1 VPDIRKLLR
10 DFDPRDI
17 AGASAVVE
25 LPVSNALLNRLIA
38 DALAGKQAPITGV
51 RVEVLDADQMAV
63 HLDLRGPLPALKV
76 ALRIDQ
82 QPQPDDP
89 ILGLRWSVP
98 AIGPLAL
105 FASPALSLF
114 KSLPP
119 GIRVD
124 GDRILV
130 NIKDLLIAR
139 GFADYLQYLRKLQ
152 VHAVAGRL
160 IASFELRA

>member
-1 VPDIRKLLR
+1 MPDIQKLLR
-10 DFDPRDI
+10 EFDPRDI
-17 AGASAVVE
+17 AGATVAGE
-25 LPVSNALLNRLIA
+25 LPVGNVLLNRLIA
-38 DALAGKQAPITGV
+38 DALADKQSPVTGV
-51 RVEVLDADQMAV
+51 RVEVLDADQMVV
-63 HLDLRGPLPALKV
+63 HLELRGPLPTLKI

-82 QPQPDDP
+82 QPQPDNP
-89 ILGLRWSVP
+89 ILGLRWSMP

-105 FASPALSLF
+105 FASPALALF

-130 NIKDLLIAR
+130 NVKDLLIAR
-139 GFADYLQYLRKLQ
+139 GFAAYLQYLRKLQ

-160 IASFELRA
+160 VATFEVRV